1 MLTGTHGLSLQVR
14 KTKKH
19 KEWQE
24 QNQLCVGEWGKCG
37 RTGGGG
43 HGAVVLAAGGLED
56 EVREG
61 LGAARGLGR
70 AVACEV
76 VERGGED
83 GADVEFAR
91 EVDDVDRRGDLVAR
105 VVVAVG
111 RERHAFAAVPV
122 RERRGEVRL
131 QALEALSPRDADEV
145 LAGQAEDRCEE
156 REVLHKRPTEVSAV
170 GQDGSGSQ
178 PKMSP
183 ERR

>member
-14 KTKKH
+14 KTKD
-19 KEWQE
+19 KEG
-24 QNQLCVGEWGKCG
+24 QNQLCVCEWGKCA

-43 HGAVVLAAGGLED
+43 YGAVVLAAGGLED

-70 AVACEV
+70 AVAREV

-83 GADVEFAR
+83 GTDVELAR
-91 EVDDVDRRGDLVAR
+91 EVDDVDRRGDLVTR

-131 QALEALSPRDADEV
+131 QAL
-145 LAGQAEDRCEE
+145 
-156 REVLHKRPTEVSAV
+156 
-170 GQDGSGSQ
+170 
-178 PKMSP
+178 
-183 ERR
+183 